1 MMSVRKMRVIA
12 GLYKG
17 QLLRSL
23 KGNQTRPTTGKIR
36 EAVFSSLQGVIVN
49 TTWLDLFA
57 GSGGMGIEALSRGA
71 KFCYF
76 VDSNPRACKV
86 IEENLIKLGIDG
98 SRANLLCCS
107 AERACKLIRGQGRL
121 DIAYL
126 DPPYYNPEAYVQAIT
141 SVQPLLVPEGLLIL
155 EHSSGF
161 IPEAP
166 YADLIR
172 TKSYGRSAVSF
183 FKKRR
188 G

>member
-1 MMSVRKMRVIA
+1 M
-12 GLYKG
+12 YKG
-17 QLLRSL
+17 QILRSL
-23 KGNQTRPTTGKIR
+23 KGSQTRPTTGKIR
-36 EAVFSSLQGVIVN
+36 EAVFSSLQGVIAS

-76 VDSNPRACKV
+76 ADSNPRACKV
-86 IEENLIKLGIDG
+86 IAENLTNLGIDG
-98 SRANLLCCS
+98 SRTNLFCCS
-107 AERACKLIRGQGRL
+107 ADRACKLIRSQSRI

-126 DPPYYNPEAYVQAIT
+126 DPPYNNPEVYVKAIT
-141 SVQPLLVPEGLLIL
+141 SVQPLLVPEGLLII

-166 YADLIR
+166 YADLIKS
-172 TKSYGRSAVSF
+172 KSYGRSAVSF